1 MSTMITPG
9 QLSSR
14 WIVDFEK
21 QVVRGKH
28 VLLYGN
34 IHDQFLWRGT
44 YATPMDFLMAYF
56 GEKQFEIVVRYDPID
71 GLAFGVE
78 AMRPKFDELVR
89 RRVQGSGPGVSGEDN
104 PAPAPQ
110 PVPANP
116 LAPPPRRRP
125 SEVAGAQP
133 QSLRLDEVI
142 ARLRIVLGQN
152 EVPVVAIFDIAD
164 MLTSDPAR
172 YTPDERNAL
181 MLMKKC
187 LLEAALIRQG
197 PLTGYRNTL
206 IITAG
211 ELNRVPEW
219 LYRENPF
226 VSIVQAARPNTDER
240 KQFIMSFG
248 QYFYGGDTVTEIE
261 IVADEFANLT
271 EGFQAWDLEAL
282 RRTSHAERWSLVE
295 TRRLIDFFK
304 FGIREDPW
312 ERLSRERVSQANE
325 ILSRRVIGQP
335 HAVQAV
341 TTMLTTARVGLGFQ
355 DSSGKSSQPKGV
367 FFFVGPTGVGKT
379 ELAKAVTELVFS
391 DERAFE
397 RFDMSEYKEEHAAE
411 KLTGSPPGFI
421 GYEEGGRL
429 TNRMLER
436 PHSIL
441 LFDEI
446 EKAHPRVLDKFL
458 QILEDGRLTD
468 GKGQTA
474 YFNQAAII
482 FTSNIG
488 ASELMDSA
496 HRNMAEFS
504 YEQVADHFRQ
514 QVQDYFVKK
523 IGRAELL
530 NRLGENIIAFDMLR
544 PEFIRPIG
552 VKFFAQLTAA
562 AQQKYGVTLV
572 ADDLTLWPYLETRMQ
587 NGENLLLGGR
597 RVKTLLLTLLVDPL
611 NRWIFTNI
619 SDPSSLT
626 AQTLRLGV
634 TSEGELEVTCLSLT

>member
-1 MSTMITPG
+1 
-9 QLSSR
+9 
-14 WIVDFEK
+14 
-21 QVVRGKH
+21 
-28 VLLYGN
+28 
-34 IHDQFLWRGT
+34 
-44 YATPMDFLMAYF
+44 
-56 GEKQFEIVVRYDPID
+56 
-71 GLAFGVE
+71 
-78 AMRPKFDELVR
+78 
-89 RRVQGSGPGVSGEDN
+89 
-104 PAPAPQ
+104 
-110 PVPANP
+110 
-116 LAPPPRRRP
+116 
-125 SEVAGAQP
+125 
-133 QSLRLDEVI
+133 
-142 ARLRIVLGQN
+142 
-152 EVPVVAIFDIAD
+152 
-164 MLTSDPAR
+164 
-172 YTPDERNAL
+172 
-181 MLMKKC
+181 
-187 LLEAALIRQG
+187 
-197 PLTGYRNTL
+197 
-206 IITAG
+206 
-211 ELNRVPEW
+211 
-219 LYRENPF
+219 
-226 VSIVQAARPNTDER
+226 
-240 KQFIMSFG
+240 
-248 QYFYGGDTVTEIE
+248 
-261 IVADEFANLT
+261 
-271 EGFQAWDLEAL
+271 
-282 RRTSHAERWSLVE
+282 
-295 TRRLIDFFK
+295 
-304 FGIREDPW
+304 
-312 ERLSRERVSQANE
+312 
-325 ILSRRVIGQP
+325 
-335 HAVQAV
+335 
-341 TTMLTTARVGLGFQ
+341 
-355 DSSGKSSQPKGV
+355 
-367 FFFVGPTGVGKT
+367 
-379 ELAKAVTELVFS
+379 
-391 DERAFE
+391 
-397 RFDMSEYKEEHAAE
+397 
-411 KLTGSPPGFI
+411 
-421 GYEEGGRL
+421 
-429 TNRMLER
+429 MLER